1 MPEDNATQEYFTLP
15 KTYDPGQVEDRIY
28 QQWLEHGV
36 FNAEVNPDRQPFCI
50 VIPPPNVTGALHLGH
65 ALDNT
70 MQDIL
75 IRFRRMQGYESLW
88 MPGTDHAGIAT
99 QHVVEERL
107 HKEGLSR
114 YDLGRE
120 KFLERVWAWKD
131 EYEAR
136 ITHQLQKL
144 GASCDWR
151 RQRFTMDPGC
161 SRAVRQV
168 FVNLYKKGLIYRG
181 EYIIN
186 WCPDCHTALSD
197 IEVEHEPAP
206 GLLYYIRYPL
216 ADGSGHVMIA
226 TARPETMLGDT
237 GIAVNPADPRY
248 KHLIGK
254 KAVLPLVGR
263 ELPIVADELADPQ
276 FGTGALK
283 ITPAH
288 DTDDFVM
295 GQRHNLPAIKVID
308 EDGRMTA
315 EAGRFAGMERFAAR
329 QAVVEELK
337 RRGYLDHTQ
346 EYEQPLG
353 HCYRCHTITEPMV
366 SRQWFMRM
374 EPLARPAIEAVRSGQ
389 ITIWPERFT
398 KVYLNWMENIRDWCI
413 SRQIWWG
420 HRIPAWY
427 CRDCGHTTVAM
438 DDPEACEA
446 CGSSRIE
453 QDEDVLD
460 TWFSSALWPFETLG
474 WPDDTPELQYF
485 YPTSVLVTG
494 YDILFFWVA
503 RMIFSGLEHTGKI
516 PFHDVLLHGL
526 IRDAQ
531 GRKMSKSR
539 GNGVDPLDV
548 VDRYGADTLRFTL
561 VTGNAPGNDIR
572 FSWDRVEAARNF
584 ANKLWNAS
592 RFVLANL
599 GDFQPDRAG
608 EPFTPSN
615 LADRWIL
622 SRYNTVAGQVT
633 TALDSFELGQAAQTL
648 YDFIWSEY
656 CDWYIELSKPRL
668 AGGGEDRRE
677 AQQVL
682 WSVLH
687 GILRLLHPFM
697 PFITEEIWQ
706 HMPGTDGFVA
716 RAAWPAVEE
725 RLIDRDAE
733 ADMATMIELIRGIRS
748 IRADMNVAPGR
759 RTPVILVPS
768 GAHAHQLVSSHQKWL
783 ATLAMADPV
792 QVDGEATAPPDAA
805 ATVAPGV
812 QAYVLLRG
820 TIDVEKELTRLRKE
834 IAAATEEHDRAA
846 AKLAQPEFLAKAKAE
861 VVAREKEREAQAG
874 ERLRNL
880 QRRLDLLERMR

>member
-1 MPEDNATQEYFTLP
+1 MPQENTVPEPFTLP
-15 KTYDPGQVEDRIY
+15 KAYDPKQVEDQIY
-28 QQWLEHGV
+28 QQWLANGV
-36 FNAEVNPDRQPFCI
+36 FNAEVNPDRRPFCI

-197 IEVEHEPAP
+197 IEVEHEPSP
-206 GLLYYIRYPL
+206 GLLYHIRYPL
-216 ADGSGHVMIA
+216 ADGSGYIVIA

-237 GIAVNPADPRY
+237 GIAVNPNDARY
-248 KHLIGK
+248 QHLVGK
-254 KAVLPLVGR
+254 TAILPLVGR
-263 ELPIVADELADPQ
+263 TLPIVADELADPE

-288 DTDDFVM
+288 DTDDFAM
-295 GQRHNLPAIKVID
+295 GRRHHLPAIKVIN
-308 EDGRMTA
+308 EEGRMTA
-315 EAGRFAGMERFAAR
+315 EAGPFAGMERFAAR
-329 QAVVEELK
+329 EAVVEEL
-337 RRGYLDHTQ
+337 RRQGYLDHTE

-353 HCYRCHTITEPMV
+353 HCYRCHTVTEPML

-374 EPLARPAIEAVRSGQ
+374 EPLAKPAIEAVKSGQ

-398 KVYLNWMENIRDWCI
+398 KIYLNWMANIRDWCI

-438 DDPEACEA
+438 DDPAVCEK
-446 CGSSRIE
+446 CGSPHIE

-474 WPDDTPELQYF
+474 WPDDTPELRYF

-503 RMIFSGLEHTGKI
+503 RMIFSGIEHTGKI
-516 PFHDVLLHGL
+516 PFRDVLLHGL

-548 VDRYGADTLRFTL
+548 VDKYGADTLRFTL

-572 FSWDRVEAARNF
+572 FSWDRVESARNF
-584 ANKLWNAS
+584 ANKLWNAA

-599 GDFQPDRAG
+599 GDFEPAAAAG
-608 EPFTPSN
+608 FSPTN

-622 SRYNTVAGQVT
+622 SRYHST
-633 TALDSFELGQAAQTL
+633 TRAATQALESFELGQAAQSL
-648 YDFIWSEY
+648 YDFIWSEF

-668 AGGGEDRRE
+668 AAGGHDRRE
-677 AQQVL
+677 TQYVL
-682 WSVLH
+682 WTVLQ
-687 GILRLLHPFM
+687 GILKLLHPFM
-697 PFITEEIWQ
+697 PFITEQIWQ
-706 HMPGTDGFVA
+706 HMPGTAGFVA
-716 RAAWPAVEE
+716 RAPWPEADPG
-725 RLIDRDAE
+725 LIDPAAE
-733 ADMATMIELIRGIRS
+733 QDMSVMIALIRGIRS
-748 IRADMNVAPGR
+748 IRAEMNVAPGR
-759 RTPVILVPS
+759 TTPVILVPADDRAR
-768 GAHAHQLVSSHQKWL
+768 GLVSSHQAWL
-783 ATLAMADPV
+783 ANLAMSSPIE
-792 QVDGEATAPPDAA
+792 VDGTASPPPDAA
-805 ATVAPGV
+805 TTVAPGV

-820 TIDVEKELTRLRKE
+820 TIDVEKELARLRKE
-834 IAAATEEHDRAA
+834 VAAAKEEHTRAA
-846 AKLAQPEFLAKAKAE
+846 AKLAQPDFLAKAKAE
-861 VVAREKEREAQAG
+861 VVAREKERAALAEEKLSRLQKRVELL
-874 ERLRNL
+874 ERLR
-880 QRRLDLLERMR
+880 

>member
-1 MPEDNATQEYFTLP
+1 MPHENTAPEPFSLP
-15 KTYDPGQVEDRIY
+15 KAYDPKQVEDQIY
-28 QQWLEHGV
+28 QQWLAHGV

-197 IEVEHEPAP
+197 IEVEHEPSP
-206 GLLYYIRYPL
+206 GLLYHIRYPL
-216 ADGSGHVMIA
+216 ADGSGYIVIA

-237 GIAVNPADPRY
+237 GIAVNPNDARY
-248 KHLIGK
+248 QHLVGK
-254 KAVLPLVGR
+254 KAILPLVGR
-263 ELPIVADELADPQ
+263 ALPIVADELADPE

-288 DTDDFVM
+288 DTDDFAM
-295 GQRHNLPAIKVID
+295 GRRHHLPAIKVIN
-308 EDGRMTA
+308 EEGRMTA
-315 EAGRFAGMERFAAR
+315 EAGQFAGMERFAAR
-329 QAVVEELK
+329 EAVVEEL
-337 RRGYLDHTQ
+337 RRQGYLDHTQ

-353 HCYRCHTITEPMV
+353 HCYRCHTVTEPML

-374 EPLARPAIEAVRSGQ
+374 APLAKPAIEAVKSGQ

-438 DDPEACEA
+438 DDPAVCEK
-446 CGSSRIE
+446 CGSPHIE

-474 WPDDTPELQYF
+474 WPDDTPELRYF

-516 PFHDVLLHGL
+516 PFRDVLLHGL
-526 IRDAQ
+526 IRDAE

-548 VDRYGADTLRFTL
+548 VDKYGADTLRFTL
-561 VTGNAPGNDIR
+561 ITGNAPGNDIR
-572 FSWDRVEAARNF
+572 FSWDRIEAARNF
-584 ANKLWNAS
+584 ANKLWNAA

-599 GDFQPDRAG
+599 GDFKPAQAEAFSP
-608 EPFTPSN
+608 TN

-622 SRYNTVAGQVT
+622 SRYHSTARVVT
-633 TALDSFELGQAAQTL
+633 QALESFELGQAAQSL
-648 YDFIWSEY
+648 YDFIWSEF

-668 AGGGEDRRE
+668 AKGGQDRLE
-677 AQQVL
+677 TQSVL
-682 WSVLH
+682 WTVLQ
-687 GILRLLHPFM
+687 GILKLLHPFM
-697 PFITEEIWQ
+697 PFITEQIWQ
-706 HMPGTDGFVA
+706 HMPGTEGFVA
-716 RAAWPAVEE
+716 RASWPEADPA
-725 RLIDRDAE
+725 LIDPDAE
-733 ADMATMIELIRGIRS
+733 QDMSVMIALIRGIRS
-748 IRADMNVAPGR
+748 IRAEMNVAPGR
-759 RTPVILVPS
+759 PTPVVLVPADDRAR
-768 GAHAHQLVSSHQKWL
+768 GLVSSHQTWL
-783 ATLAMADPV
+783 ANLAMSSPIE
-792 QVDGEATAPPDAA
+792 VDGAASAPPDAA
-805 ATVAPGV
+805 TTVAPGV

-820 TIDVEKELTRLRKE
+820 TIDVEKELARLRKE
-834 IAAATEEHDRAA
+834 VATAAEEHTRAA
-846 AKLAQPEFLAKAKAE
+846 AKLAQPDFLAKAKPE
-861 VVAREKEREAQAG
+861 VVEREKERAALAQEKLSRLQKRLELL
-874 ERLRNL
+874 ERLR
-880 QRRLDLLERMR
+880 